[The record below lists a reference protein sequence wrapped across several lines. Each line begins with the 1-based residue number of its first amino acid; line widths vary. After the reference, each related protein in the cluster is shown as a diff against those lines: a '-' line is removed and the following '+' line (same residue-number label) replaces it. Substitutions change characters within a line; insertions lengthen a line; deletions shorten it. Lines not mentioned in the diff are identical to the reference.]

1 MELKIEEYELK
12 PIGFNFEELKKELE
26 IQLEKYQNLVFTKD
40 MLKDAKKT
48 RTDLNNLITS
58 IENERKRIKKEWNQ
72 PYVEFENK
80 IKELVALIEQPKL
93 AIDTQIKTHEDKK
106 KQEKKKE
113 LENYFNKINESTY
126 LKFEMIF
133 DEKWLNDTTD
143 VKKIKESISSRV
155 GSFATGVAAI
165 ERQDEKYRVQML
177 DVYIKTMELS
187 QALLEKDRLEK
198 LEFESTK
205 RMIAEDIQNANIEK
219 NVSNKKITR
228 NETSNEEELE
238 VLDFRVYVTRS
249 QKLALRDYL
258 IANNIKFG
266 RVE

>member
-26 IQLEKYQNLVFTKD
+26 IQLEKYQNLVFTED
-40 MLKDAKKT
+40 TMKDAKKT
-48 RTDLNNLITS
+48 RTDLNNLITT

-80 IKELVALIEQPKL
+80 IKELVALVEQPKL
-93 AIDTQIKTHEDKK
+93 AIDTQIKTYEDKK
-106 KQEKKKE
+106 KQEKKEE
-113 LENYFNKINESTY
+113 LENYFNEINECAY

-133 DEKWLNDTTD
+133 DEKWLNATAD
-143 VKKIKESISSRV
+143 VKKIKESISSKV
-155 GSFATGVAAI
+155 GSFTTGVASI

-177 DVYIKTMELS
+177 DIYIKTMDLS
-187 QALLEKDRLEK
+187 QALLEKERLEK

-205 RMIAEDIQNANIEK
+205 RMIAEDMQNANIEK
-219 NVSNKKITR
+219 NASNEEITR
-228 NETSNEEELE
+228 NDTSNEEELE

-249 QKLALRDYL
+249 QKLALRNYL
-258 IANNIKFG
+258 ITNNIKFG